1 MTTPPCATHMS
12 WRILRNIDSIDPIYN
27 ICCLFCPFIVSLALY
42 SLMLGKSTS
51 QKLLPLKAPTIP
63 DSIAKAQAGR
73 VSISEMWGATDAP
86 PGTLA
91 GGTWCEI
98 YTYIYGNGMSSNLSY
113 MQGTFLGGTA
123 TWSSVTCAFCF
134 SMS

>member
-1 MTTPPCATHMS
+1 
-12 WRILRNIDSIDPIYN
+12 
-27 ICCLFCPFIVSLALY
+27 
-42 SLMLGKSTS
+42 MLGKSTS

-98 YTYIYGNGMSSNLSY
+98 YTYMA
-113 MQGTFLGGTA
+113 M
-123 TWSSVTCAFCF
+123 V
-134 SMS
+134 